1 MTVVTP
7 PFLLDFAGAY
17 LDWPPEFSSEATEY
31 RLHEEQEQFGM
42 RLLMGQI
49 GEGVRWTAGILPE
62 LETRRGQAGR
72 LRYVLPR
79 LGLQVSSMAERGIA
93 NPVWRFGFPRFSAD
107 DRMELVPQGRSWRKP
122 VRMNI
127 MDVEI

>member
-1 MTVVTP
+1 MWVIEMTVVTP

-31 RLHEEQEQFGM
+31 WLHEKQEQFGT

-49 GEGVRWTAGILPE
+49 GEGVRWTAGILPGW
-62 LETRRGQAGR
+62 ETRRGQAGR
-72 LRYVLPR
+72 LRYLLPR

-93 NPVWRFGFPRFSAD
+93 NPV
-107 DRMELVPQGRSWRKP
+107 
-122 VRMNI
+122 
-127 MDVEI
+127 